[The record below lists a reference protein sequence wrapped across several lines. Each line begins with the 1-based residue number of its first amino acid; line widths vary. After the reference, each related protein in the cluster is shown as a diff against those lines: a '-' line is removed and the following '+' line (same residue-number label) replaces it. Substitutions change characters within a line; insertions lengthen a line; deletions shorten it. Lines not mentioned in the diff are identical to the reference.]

1 MLRMF
6 KIAEENSS
14 ELFAPF
20 AKKPNIYVSASPST
34 NPVSFID
41 D

>member
-1 MLRMF
+1 MF

-14 ELFAPF
+14 ELFGPF
-20 AKKPNIYVSASPST
+20 AKKPSNIYVSASPST

>member
-1 MLRMF
+1 MF
-6 KIAEENSS
+6 KIVEEISS

-20 AKKPNIYVSASPST
+20 AKKPSNIYVSASPST
-34 NPVSFID
+34 NPASFID